1 MKVCGYTA
9 KGRFIE
15 NLREV
20 TFICSQEEL
29 AAISRFFTAGMEK
42 LACDEAP
49 EKHGYIAIDGHYCM
63 EMRDYAQQWSRKNP
77 AVILYVEQ
85 AQGQGTTS
93 IENPERYMR
102 L

>member
-63 EMRDYAQQWSRKNP
+63 EMRDYDQQWSRKNP

-85 AQGQGTTS
+85 AQGEAPS
-93 IENPERYMR
+93 AIEMPER
-102 L
+102 